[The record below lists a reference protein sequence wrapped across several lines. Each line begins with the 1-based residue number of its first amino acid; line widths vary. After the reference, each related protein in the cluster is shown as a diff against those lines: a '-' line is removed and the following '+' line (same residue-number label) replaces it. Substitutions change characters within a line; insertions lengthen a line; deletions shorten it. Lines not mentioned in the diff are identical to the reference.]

1 MDKPGYKSNRRHTRQ
16 YGLTDRS
23 SPKASGLVA
32 TIIYL
37 SLLLCVLISVLLFTN
52 GPFTIGGVPTPI
64 IMSFLQDETARDAF
78 FQGDNKKLHARLQAM
93 GIEEKVKAFYRPQ
106 IHDEAKLDQHIHQ
119 ILYDRTGYV
128 GIDYQVNS
136 EGILVLKQR
145 LLGSRE

>member
-1 MDKPGYKSNRRHTRQ
+1 MGKPGYKSNRKHTRQ
-16 YGLTDRS
+16 YGSDRS

-78 FQGDNKKLHARLQAM
+78 FESDNKKLHDRLQAM
-93 GIEEKVKAFYRPQ
+93 GIEERVKAFYRPQ
-106 IHDEAKLDQHIHQ
+106 IPDEAKLDQHIHQ

-128 GIDYQVNS
+128 GIAYKVNS

-145 LLGSRE
+145 N

>member
-1 MDKPGYKSNRRHTRQ
+1 MGKPGYKSNRRHTRQ

-23 SPKASGLVA
+23 SRKASGLVA

-52 GPFTIGGVPTPI
+52 GPFTFGGVPTPI

-78 FQGDNKKLHARLQAM
+78 FQGDNKKLHDRLQAM
-93 GIEEKVKAFYRPQ
+93 GIEERVKAFYRHQ
-106 IHDEAKLDQHIHQ
+106 LRDEAKLDQHIHQ

-128 GIDYQVNS
+128 GIAYKVNS

-145 LLGSRE
+145 SLGSK